1 MFNEEWVL
9 EVLKKVVSL
18 PAATKTGNHSFFMQQ
33 LSTAQYICLA
43 EKHLLSHA
51 NVPFQPWT
59 ATTLQKSYYSS
70 LEKYD
75 NCRFLFELTSVV
87 TSAITSSKQL
97 TCLLDPIPL
106 RLLKDVLLLINA
118 SSLRML
124 NLFILIQ
131 CVQQAFEL
139 AVDLTIVKLKWSH
152 SLRVDSAL
160 CCRYLK
166 VLHCFEWYW
175 SNDLE

>member
-1 MFNEEWVL
+1 ML

-59 ATTLQKSYYSS
+59 ATTLQKSYLFITEINITTVGFSFSS
-70 LEKYD
+70 YFS
-75 NCRFLFELTSVV
+75 NYFLQTIDVPFRPHSFETAQRRR
-87 TSAITSSKQL
+87 T
-97 TCLLDPIPL
+97 
-106 RLLKDVLLLINA
+106 INA
-118 SSLRML
+118 SSLHML

-131 CVQQAFEL
+131 CVPQAFKL
-139 AVDLTIVKLKWSH
+139 AVDLTIVKLKWFH

-166 VLHCFEWYW
+166 ILHRFEWYW
-175 SNDLE
+175 SNDLK